1 MEQNTIKELQDYQ
14 LQELPAK
21 ENFENAAPDELPDDR
36 KSVNITYKWRNV
48 PFYLPDG
55 SKQDKLYIDWENET
69 LKIKQRLGEIL
80 QKINQLETDESK
92 LSSKIFNFLSRKKQ
106 EFNGYKTEIDTLKNV
121 EFSGLKPEELKT
133 KIARINEIH
142 RDVNTSVA
150 GINEENRKARI
161 GERIEE
167 LKKEKQQ
174 KTDELSAKE
183 KELQEKKLNEK
194 SNPAVKTESEI
205 KKIKEAISK
214 LENQIKQEERTK
226 AEKQKYAEEKT
237 GLPVPELK
245 YLPETGEL
253 FNNSGKKYLAIIN
266 WEDYPIGKTEA
277 ERLGEKLC
285 ATPVNSRQT

>member
-1 MEQNTIKELQDYQ
+1 LVINSSYFDFQEISNSEIITTLNTNPELLYSVKQNNNSIYAVSNDINLNIISNSNGLYIIPNPTVSRDTVFYALKANDEQKQQIKTLIEKYKNAAAYEFFDTEQRKNLAGRTVRTIDGKEYNMEQNTIKELQDYQ

-48 PFYLPDG
+48 PFYFPDG
-55 SKQDKLYIDWENET
+55 SKRDKLYIDWENET

-106 EFNGYKTEIDTLKNV
+106 KFNGYKTEIDTLKNV

-150 GINEENRKARI
+150 GINE
-161 GERIEE
+161 
-167 LKKEKQQ
+167 
-174 KTDELSAKE
+174 
-183 KELQEKKLNEK
+183 
-194 SNPAVKTESEI
+194 
-205 KKIKEAISK
+205 
-214 LENQIKQEERTK
+214 
-226 AEKQKYAEEKT
+226 
-237 GLPVPELK
+237 
-245 YLPETGEL
+245 
-253 FNNSGKKYLAIIN
+253 
-266 WEDYPIGKTEA
+266 
-277 ERLGEKLC
+277 
-285 ATPVNSRQT
+285 